1 MKELEAHWPPRLS
14 QPGSGGEAG
23 IFEPTLEHVLH
34 VTEHALVAFHTALGI
49 EAHEVAANRTRA
61 GELRI
66 ASRSTRNDES
76 SGERRFLWRVTHRSR
91 RKFDIDAVPF
101 TIRTPVIG
109 RAGRELADRQRN

>member
-1 MKELEAHWPPRLS
+1 MASLIV
-14 QPGSGGEAG
+14 QPGSGVEAG
-23 IFEPTLEHVLH
+23 ILEPTLEHVLH
-34 VTEHALVAFHTALGI
+34 VAEHALVAFHTALGI

-76 SGERRFLWRVTHRSR
+76 SGERRFLWRATHRSH
-91 RKFDIDAVPF
+91 RKFDIDTGSF
-101 TIRTPVIG
+101 TIRTPIIG